1 MKKITLLVLSMLL
14 LFISAFATS
23 SPSISITP
31 DKNPETIT
39 LSVEM
44 VSYISKLKI
53 KDVEKLLGRKLKLKE
68 KVGFKIYQWKIKK
81 ELSSK
86 KVDGEKDKGKTAM
99 MLGFFAAGALLLSPI
114 LFFSWMAAI
123 PLAIIAIIMGNKV
136 LKDDKNDKNAKTGVI
151 LGWVTLG
158 LMVIGTIVII
168 AILAAIFSG
177 GW

>member
-1 MKKITLLVLSMLL
+1 MKKITLLAFPMLL

-31 DKNPETIT
+31 DKNPATIT

-53 KDVEKLLGRKLKLKE
+53 KEIEKLIARKLRLKE
-68 KVGFKIYQWKIKK
+68 KIGIKIYQWKIKK
-81 ELSSK
+81 ELSYK
-86 KVDGEKDKGKTAM
+86 NPHVEKDKGKTALM
-99 MLGFFAAGALLLSPI
+99 MGIFGAGALLLSPL

-136 LKDDKNDKNAKTGVI
+136 LKEDKNDKNAKTAVI